1 MDVGRESGSDARTEH
16 TLGHTREHGREGP
29 RCMRVREQRPRGSW
43 TRTDPGGSPSQPR
56 RSALQ
61 ACYRLG
67 PVPEEPRRHTGPE
80 QRRRANER
88 GVQRALSAK
97 LGWLSGSVLASWR
110 GNRRCVARCSFQR
123 PLPAFS
129 QTLSAYE
136 PGRSPAAVRA
146 SIRSVYNRVYASTAS
161 GTTSR

>member
-1 MDVGRESGSDARTEH
+1 MEVGRESGSDARTGH
-16 TLGHTREHGREGP
+16 TLGHAREYGREGP
-29 RCMRVREQRPRGSW
+29 SRMREREQRGSW
-43 TRTDPGGSPSQPR
+43 TRTEPGGSPSQPR

-61 ACYRLG
+61 PGCRLG
-67 PVPEEPRRHTGPE
+67 PVPEEPRRHTWPE

-97 LGWLSGSVLASWR
+97 SGRLSGSVQASWR
-110 GNRRCVARCSFQR
+110 GKRRCIARCSFQR
-123 PLPAFS
+123 PLTAFS

-146 SIRSVYNRVYASTAS
+146 SIRSVYNRVYASTRSA
-161 GTTSR
+161 TTSR